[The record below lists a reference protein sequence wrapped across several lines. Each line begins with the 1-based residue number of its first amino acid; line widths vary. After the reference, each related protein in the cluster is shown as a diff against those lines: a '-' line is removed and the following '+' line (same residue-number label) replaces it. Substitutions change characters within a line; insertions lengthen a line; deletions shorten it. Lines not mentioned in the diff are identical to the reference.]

1 MNINRL
7 LTDDDREL
15 YEPVIQKL
23 FELAPDIMSRK
34 ITIANVQQA
43 FVLDT
48 VLLNCPVGMTVL
60 DVGSFEDPVPVSL
73 QALGYG
79 VVAIDPAINY
89 DLHTF
94 RGVSADKFNVV
105 TAVSVLEHVKDDVEF
120 IADICQLLLPGGL
133 AILTCDFR
141 DSYIVGE
148 PLPATDVR
156 LYTNNDL
163 YGRLNDVIRSNDCF
177 LVDEPD
183 WSGEPD
189 FLYQGHVYNLAT
201 FVFRKND

>member
-7 LTDDDREL
+7 LTDEDREL
-15 YEPVIQKL
+15 YEPAIQQL
-23 FELAPDIMSRK
+23 FEFAPDMMTRK
-34 ITIANVQQA
+34 IALANVQQA

-48 VLLNCPVGMTVL
+48 LLSNCPVDITVL
-60 DVGSFEDPVPVSL
+60 AVGSFEDPVPICA
-73 QALGYG
+73 QALGYD
-79 VVAIDPAINY
+79 VVSIDPAINY

-94 RGVSADKFNVV
+94 RGVSADRFN
-105 TAVSVLEHVKDDVEF
+105 AIISASVLEHVKDDDEF
-120 IADICQLLLPGGL
+120 IADICQLLLPGGW

-156 LYTNNDL
+156 LYTTNDL
-163 YGRLNDVIRSNDCF
+163 NVRLNDVIRSNDCF
-177 LVDEPD
+177 LVGEPD
-183 WSGEPD
+183 WSGEPE
-189 FLYQGHVYNLAT
+189 FVYQGHVYSFAT